1 MLSLLLLAPLFLS
14 GQNIDRDRMALEESF
29 RKISEWTYDKYG
41 DASSDSIEKFN
52 DDFEALLL
60 KLLVSNPQT
69 LTANFEKPETETFGT
84 DTAPDGNLRIYS
96 WDDRL
101 GGTMRYF
108 RNVFQ
113 YKVAGKVYATVFKKP
128 DTDTDNQL
136 TANDYMPVE
145 IHNVVSENKTYYLLY
160 RIFIGSSAAYQHQ
173 VKVFSIDGEVLND
186 KAKLIKTQS
195 GIQNELTWDIDFSS
209 EVNRTKID
217 RELSYMQY
225 DEPKKI
231 ISIPLIAADGKLTKK
246 RIRYQFKGKYFEK
259 I

>member
-1 MLSLLLLAPLFLS
+1 M
-14 GQNIDRDRMALEESF
+14 EKSF
-29 RKISEWTYDKYG
+29 SKISVWTYDQYG
-41 DASSDSIEKFN
+41 EASYDSIEKFN
-52 DDFEALLL
+52 NDFEALLL
-60 KLLVSNPQT
+60 QVLVDNPKT

-84 DTAPDGNLRIYS
+84 TTSPDGNLRIYS

-113 YKVAGKVYATVFKKP
+113 YKTNGKVYATVLKNSETGTG
-128 DTDTDNQL
+128 DEL

-145 IHNVVSENKTYYLLY
+145 IHNVVSENKTFYLLY

-173 VKVFSIDGEVLND
+173 IKVFSIDGEVLND

-225 DEPKKI
+225 DERQQI
-231 ISIPLIAADGKLTKK
+231 ISIPLIDANGKLTKK
-246 RIRYQFKGKYFEK
+246 RIRYRFKGQYFEK